1 MKYILLFLGIY
12 LFYRFFIKKPDS
24 IAGAEKREP
33 LSQKDAKQQAKN
45 EDEYIDYEEVDWL
58 EYFGIGFV

>member
-24 IAGAEKREP
+24 ITAAETKEP
-33 LSQKDAKQQAKN
+33 LSSKAAKEKITN
-45 EDEYIDYEEVDWL
+45 EDEYIDYEEVD
-58 EYFGIGFV
+58 